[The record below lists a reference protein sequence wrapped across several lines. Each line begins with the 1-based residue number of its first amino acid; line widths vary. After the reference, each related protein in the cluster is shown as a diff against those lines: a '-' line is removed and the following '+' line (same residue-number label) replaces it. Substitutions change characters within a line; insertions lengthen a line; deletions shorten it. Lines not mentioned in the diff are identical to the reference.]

1 MNIFFDIIADKLKS
15 RIVQKKN
22 HNDFDKIMMN
32 NRDFDIF
39 TVIPDQYRFV
49 LSCDS
54 VLFLITVPPSSKNS
68 LSA

>member
-39 TVIPDQYRFV
+39 TVILMNTA
-49 LSCDS
+49 LS
-54 VLFLITVPPSSKNS
+54 
-68 LSA
+68 